1 MAAAAG
7 EDGAALY
14 KPGAA
19 RSSDLGGRGLGAY
32 LTRSG
37 ALCARLLPSA
47 LFIDDE
53 KCSAGQARGQ
63 RLRRLKWLY

>member
-1 MAAAAG
+1 MSAAAA

-37 ALCARLLPSA
+37 ALCARLPP
-47 LFIDDE
+47 
-53 KCSAGQARGQ
+53 CSMI
-63 RLRRLKWLY
+63 L